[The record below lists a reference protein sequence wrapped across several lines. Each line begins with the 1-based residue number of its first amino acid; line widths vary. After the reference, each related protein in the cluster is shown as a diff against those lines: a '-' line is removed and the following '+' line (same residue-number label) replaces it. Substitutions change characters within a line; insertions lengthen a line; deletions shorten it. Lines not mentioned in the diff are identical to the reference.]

1 MRRLTTVRT
10 SVEATLLQHVL
21 EMEGIESFVTNEHSG
36 TLLPH
41 LFGMLGHGIQVMVT
55 EDDYEMAKALLIRK
69 QKEYETGRCPKCG
82 SPNIAFGMK
91 GKRRRGERL
100 LIWLSLIVAI
110 PMGNIRNKY
119 YCKDCGVD
127 FE

>member
-1 MRRLTTVRT
+1 M
-10 SVEATLLQHVL
+10 EATLLQHVL